1 MHRADGDLLM
11 DRPLRVVLA
20 DDHYVVRAG
29 VEALLRDAPGVEV
42 VGLAANGN
50 ELLAEVERAR
60 PDAVLTDI
68 RMPHRTEGIHA
79 ALAIRA
85 RWPDVGVVVLSQH
98 LEEPYVRAL
107 FAQGSAGLGYLLKE
121 RVGQRDELVDAL
133 RRTARGESVLDR
145 RVVDLLIGPVQPR
158 LLDALTSRERDV
170 LAAMATGGSN
180 PSIAGRLH
188 LSLSSVEKHVTA
200 IFLKLGVADGT
211 EIHRRVAAVVAY
223 LGETTSGLPHGQ
235 RGSRPGT

>member
-1 MHRADGDLLM
+1 MERT
-11 DRPLRVVLA
+11 LRVVLA

-29 VEALLRDAPGVEV
+29 VEALLRDAPDVDV
-42 VGLAANGN
+42 VGLAADGD
-50 ELLAEVERAR
+50 ELLAEVEKAH

-68 RMPHRTEGIHA
+68 RMPHRTEGIQA

-98 LEEPYVRAL
+98 LEEAYVRAL

-133 RRTARGESVLDR
+133 RRTGRGESVLDR
-145 RVVDLLIGPVQPR
+145 HVVDLLVGPVQPGR
-158 LLDALTSRERDV
+158 LESLTDRERRV
-170 LAAMATGGSN
+170 LAAMATGASN

-200 IFLKLGVADGT
+200 IFLKLGLPEAGQV
-211 EIHRRVAAVVAY
+211 HRRVAAVVAY
-223 LGETTSGLPHGQ
+223 LGEAGPETADC
-235 RGSRPGT
+235 

>member
-1 MHRADGDLLM
+1 M
-11 DRPLRVVLA
+11 DRPLRVVIA

-42 VGLAANGN
+42 MGLAANAD
-50 ELLAEVERAR
+50 ELLAQVEKAH

-68 RMPHRTEGIHA
+68 RMPHRTEGIQA

-107 FAQGSAGLGYLLKE
+107 FAQGSGGLGYLLKE

-158 LLDALTSRERDV
+158 LLDALTGRERDV
-170 LAAMATGGSN
+170 LAAMATGASN

-200 IFLKLGVADGT
+200 IFLKLGLADAA

-223 LGETTSGLPHGQ
+223 LGESPNADQ
-235 RGSRPGT
+235 NSRQP

>member
-1 MHRADGDLLM
+1 MTV
-11 DRPLRVVLA
+11 RVVFA
-20 DDHYVVRAG
+20 DDNYLVREGVAG
-29 VEALLRDAPGVEV
+29 LLTETADIDLVETVADPVALHEAVARH
-42 VGLAANGN
+42 
-50 ELLAEVERAR
+50 R

-68 RMPHRTEGIHA
+68 RMPHRTEGIQA
-79 ALAIRA
+79 ALAIRT

-145 RVVDLLIGPVQPR
+145 RVVDLLIGPVQPT

-170 LAAMATGGSN
+170 LAAMATGASN

-200 IFLKLGVADGT
+200 IFLKLRVADGA

-223 LGETTSGLPHGQ
+223 LGE
-235 RGSRPGT
+235 RPITDDPADRRRR

>member
-1 MHRADGDLLM
+1 M

-42 VGLAANGN
+42 VGLAANGD
-50 ELLAEVERAR
+50 ELLAEVEKAH

-68 RMPHRTEGIHA
+68 RMPHRTEGIQA

>member
-1 MHRADGDLLM
+1 M

-20 DDHYVVRAG
+20 DDHYVIRAG

-42 VGLAANGN
+42 VGLAADGD
-50 ELLAEVERAR
+50 ELLAEVQRAH

-68 RMPHRTEGIHA
+68 RMPHRTEGIQA

-158 LLDALTSRERDV
+158 LRDALTSRERDV
-170 LAAMATGGSN
+170 LTAMSTGASN

-200 IFLKLGVADGT
+200 IFLKLGLTDGA

-223 LGETTSGLPHGQ
+223 LGESASDPDAP
-235 RGSRPGT
+235 GS

>member
-1 MHRADGDLLM
+1 M

-42 VGLAANGN
+42 VGLAANGD
-50 ELLAEVERAR
+50 ELLAEVEKAH

-68 RMPHRTEGIHA
+68 RMPHRTEGIQA

-107 FAQGSAGLGYLLKE
+107 FAQGSGGLGYLLKE

-158 LLDALTSRERDV
+158 LLDSLTDRERDV
-170 LAAMATGGSN
+170 LAAMATGASN
-180 PSIAGRLH
+180 PSIASRLH
-188 LSLSSVEKHVTA
+188 LSLSSVEKHVTG
-200 IFLKLGVADGT
+200 IFLKLGLSDGG

-223 LGETTSGLPHGQ
+223 LGES
-235 RGSRPGT
+235 PGTDDRSHGRR

>member
-1 MHRADGDLLM
+1 M

-42 VGLAANGN
+42 VGLAADGD
-50 ELLAEVERAR
+50 ELLAEVERAH

-68 RMPHRTEGIHA
+68 RMPRRTEGIQA
-79 ALAIRA
+79 ALTIRE

-98 LEEPYVRAL
+98 LEESYVRAL
-107 FAQGSAGLGYLLKE
+107 FAQGSAALGYLLKE

-133 RRTARGESVLDR
+133 QRTARGESVLDR
-145 RVVDLLIGPVQPR
+145 RVVDLLIGPVRPG

-170 LAAMATGGSN
+170 LAAMATGASN

-200 IFLKLGVADGT
+200 IFLKLGLAGGA

-223 LGETTSGLPHGQ
+223 LGDTSAIVNPTVDDGRAGQ
-235 RGSRPGT
+235 ARAPTA

>member
-1 MHRADGDLLM
+1 ME
-11 DRPLRVVLA
+11 RPLRVVLA

-42 VGLAANGN
+42 VGLAADGD

-68 RMPHRTEGIHA
+68 RMPHRTEGIQA
-79 ALAIRA
+79 ALAIRM
-85 RWPDVGVVVLSQH
+85 RWPGIGVVVLSQH
-98 LEEPYVRAL
+98 LEESYVRAL
-107 FAQGSAGLGYLLKE
+107 FAQGSSGLGYLLKE
-121 RVGQRDELVDAL
+121 RVGQREELVEAL
-133 RRTARGESVLDR
+133 HRTARGESVLDR
-145 RVVDLLIGPVQPR
+145 RVVDLLIGPVEPG

-170 LAAMATGGSN
+170 LAAMATGASN

-200 IFLKLGVADGT
+200 IFLKLGLADGA

-223 LGETTSGLPHGQ
+223 LGDSST
-235 RGSRPGT
+235 PGDPVDGRRR

>member
-1 MHRADGDLLM
+1 M

-29 VEALLRDAPGVEV
+29 VEALLRDAPGVDV
-42 VGLAANGN
+42 VGLAADGD
-50 ELLAEVERAR
+50 ELLAEVERAH

-68 RMPHRTEGIHA
+68 RMPHRTEGIQA
-79 ALAIRA
+79 ALTIRQQ
-85 RWPDVGVVVLSQH
+85 WPDVGVVVLSQH
-98 LEEPYVRAL
+98 LEESYVRAL
-107 FAQGSAGLGYLLKE
+107 FAQGSGGLGYLLKE

-145 RVVDLLIGPVQPR
+145 RVVDLLIGPVQPG
-158 LLDALTSRERDV
+158 LLDALTDRERDV
-170 LAAMATGGSN
+170 LAAMATGASN

-200 IFLKLGVADGT
+200 IFLKLGLADGA

-223 LGETTSGLPHGQ
+223 LGDSSAGGDAVDG
-235 RGSRPGT
+235 RRR